1 MQLHGLS
8 IYNIKV
14 LPYTHSTKDVVIKKI
29 DDPLRSHVGE
39 LAKFSIEGVLQNSAE
54 NEVLD
59 FATCKTNVLSDAFY
73 GSDSGNIND
82 PDTNISYDL
91 TNHSIRPKFLESE
104 IEFEH
109 CSGVSTDLSVGSN
122 IVTLPTTSTC
132 TIEIHNISS
141 STNSLSLSKILVHL
155 C

>member
-1 MQLHGLS
+1 M
-8 IYNIKV
+8 
-14 LPYTHSTKDVVIKKI
+14 
-29 DDPLRSHVGE
+29 
-39 LAKFSIEGVLQNSAE
+39 QNSAE

-122 IVTLPTTSTC
+122 IVTLPTTSTS
-132 TIEIHNISS
+132 TIEIQNIAS
-141 STNSLSLSKILVHL
+141 STSDTIRSTDVDTYYGHMDLTPSFDSWKSAKSKPEIIFNENGVYDLSLIHI
-155 C
+155 